1 MATVDQLIIEILARD
16 NGAEETL
23 EKLHTRL
30 GELLNEAQR
39 SSKKTMDTASSAAK
53 KAGDEME
60 RVGQK
65 AEEANKKI
73 AESGK
78 KSIDVFSRMRGMALR
93 FLGVFALFS
102 FGKKIVGDAMQSA
115 VALGNLS
122 RASGVAR
129 QDLEALGN
137 TYAALGQSKEGA
149 DRLAGELA
157 QARADVLSGKGA
169 SNEFLRKFSLAN
181 VNVFQKNGEL
191 RNDLPGMLLEAGDY
205 FKKMAKGDEQQAMR
219 LARSRGFSEEEVQ
232 VMIRGT
238 RELYKEKRELIK
250 TTDEEYR
257 QQEEAARRWEETKQ
271 KLEQL
276 GKQIATRL
284 LPIIETLTEWFAN
297 FLEEI
302 SKDPEKLNELIVLFG
317 ALAVAIGLIFN
328 PIGTAIGL
336 FVGLM
341 GVLYKVTNRFEF
353 VRKTWD
359 GMVLAIKSG
368 INELGGALAKF
379 LRWIGMDELADKVES
394 FKFDTSSEESSV
406 NSPTKAEAEGEGN
419 PTQYESTGET
429 LPDYSG
435 RSQEAL
441 GKKIKS
447 KKPNTEVASAIQ
459 NAAQKT
465 GLSED
470 LLFGI
475 AHQES
480 GFNARAGAGTSS
492 AKGLFQFTSSSWR
505 AMVDKYGKKYG
516 LTYDGV
522 YDPRQNALAGA
533 LYMKEHERA
542 FRKAGIEVSGASLYM
557 GNFLGTG
564 GAKKFFQEL
573 KKNPNASMASIW
585 LASSNQNIRNQVAPN
600 KSIFYTN
607 NGKGRARSLQEVY
620 DFMRSKSTWSGGASG
635 SLVATSRSVPVS
647 SNRRE
652 TVRQNVIRQT
662 SPEDY
667 SVARNFKVAG
677 WHPTERLLD
686 ESAVKTYAKKVGTR
700 YALDGVNDCSAYCR
714 QLLKDA
720 IQNNPDKFEKG
731 LVKDVT
737 KGWTAAGIIQNL
749 EKRAGG
755 LLGRNELDPSRIKSG
770 TVIGMDT
777 GERGWEKG
785 RYKGIDH
792 IVYTYRDP
800 RTGKMMVTQS
810 ARWNYNSNRRDGVGV
825 QTMEYD
831 KWYRMRSQQKA
842 KLYGVSMTSLAK
854 PEAYDTRQP
863 SIQPQRQPVP
873 QRPQPQVQQPQ
884 IQQPQIQ
891 QPEQPPVQ
899 QPRNIWESIIAR
911 AGNAVGNIFG
921 ELKSRFGIP
930 TGLKMPDFGMQP
942 AMAGAYPAGARQVS
956 YINNSKTIN
965 ITNTVNVDARG
976 NDNAKQIGEK
986 TSQGVDMVSRR
997 MSRATI

>member
-1 MATVDQLIIEILARD
+1 MSTVDQLIIEILARD

-30 GELLNEAQR
+30 GELQNEAQR
-39 SSKKTMDTASSAAK
+39 SSRKTMDAASSAAK
-53 KAGDEME
+53 KAGDEMG

-157 QARADVLSGKGA
+157 QARADVLAGKGA

-191 RNDLPGMLLEAGDY
+191 RSDLPGMLLEAGDY

-232 VMIRGT
+232 VMVRGT

-257 QQEEAARRWEETKQ
+257 QQEEAARKWEETKQ

-276 GKQIATRL
+276 GRQIATRL
-284 LPIIETLTEWFAN
+284 LPIIQKLTEWFAG

-394 FKFDTSSEESSV
+394 FKFDTSDEEKSVSST
-406 NSPTKAEAEGEGN
+406 SDSN

-441 GKKIKS
+441 GEKIKS
-447 KKPNTEVASAIQ
+447 KKPSSEVASAIKE
-459 NAAQKT
+459 AAQKT

-470 LLFGI
+470 ILFGI

-480 GFNARAGAGTSS
+480 GFDTRSGAGTSS
-492 AKGLFQFTSSSWR
+492 AKGLFQFTDGTWR
-505 AMVDKYGKKYG
+505 GMVGRYGKKYG
-516 LTYDGV
+516 LTYDGI

-542 FRKAGIEVSGASLYM
+542 YKKAGIEVSGASMYM

-564 GAKKFFQEL
+564 GAIKFFREL
-573 KKNPNASMASIW
+573 AKNPNASMASVW
-585 LASSNQNIRNQVAPN
+585 LASSNKNIRDQVAPN
-600 KSIFYTN
+600 RAIFYTN

-620 DFMRSKSTWSGGASG
+620 DYMRSKSTWSGGASG
-635 SLVATSRSVPVS
+635 SLVSVSGSTSRAASAFNRK
-647 SNRRE
+647 SNAEKQRILE
-652 TVRQNVIRQT
+652 NYATPGSLKSI
-662 SPEDY
+662 
-667 SVARNFKVAG
+667 G
-677 WHPTERLLD
+677 GMERLLD
-686 ESAVKTYAKKVGTR
+686 ESAIKTYAKKVGTK

-720 IQNNPDKFEKG
+720 IQNSPDKFEKG
-731 LVKDVT
+731 LVKDIY
-737 KGWTAAGIIQNL
+737 KNGTAAGIIQTL
-749 EKRAGG
+749 AKRSGR
-755 LLGRNELDPSRIKSG
+755 LLGRDELDPSRIKSG

-777 GERGWEKG
+777 GDRGWERG
-785 RYKGIDH
+785 RFKGIDH

-810 ARWNYNSNRRDGVGV
+810 AKRNYNTNRRDSVGV
-825 QTMEYD
+825 QTMEYA
-831 KWYRMRSQQKA
+831 KWYRMRSQQRA
-842 KLYGVSMTSLAK
+842 KLYGVNMASLAK
-854 PEAYDTRQP
+854 PEAYDARQP
-863 SIQPQRQPVP
+863 SIRRRPAPQQA
-873 QRPQPQVQQPQ
+873 QQPQ

-899 QPRNIWESIIAR
+899 QPPVQQPRNIWESIIAK
-911 AGNAVGNIFG
+911 AGDAVGNVLG
-921 ELKSRFGIP
+921 GLKERFGIP
-930 TGLKMPDFGMQP
+930 SGLKMPDLKMPDFGMQP

-956 YINNSKTIN
+956 YVNNSKIIN

-976 NDNAKQIGEK
+976 NTNAKQIGEK